1 MTEWKESEKEI
12 IRAIVKYDGEEKSL
26 AKVFNK
32 SKLLENRGL
41 AIVQNGG
48 ENIIFLRNDMY
59 DAPDNSRGLGY
70 VAELMSLTD
79 TLIKRKLI
87 VMIPFCTDSTLVIGA
102 EESKWLEPEIISVNG
117 VEKICVAERRI
128 DWFDAGGR
136 QKYMHCALPEQ
147 KYPMGGI
154 FNMAFTVS
162 QELKN
167 LVKNNFKSEEDL
179 RFCRQQIAT
188 WVSIFI
194 AITIGFFSIYIS
206 LVK

>member
-12 IRAIVKYDGEEKSL
+12 IRAIVKYDGKEKTL
-26 AKVFNK
+26 AKVLNK

-41 AIVQNGG
+41 AIVHNGV

-70 VAELMSLTD
+70 IAELMSLID

-87 VMIPFCTDSTLVIGA
+87 VMIPFCTDNTLVIGA